1 MRGLKFEP
9 YIWPALIIF
18 LGLIFS
24 LRPWYSYGFK
34 KRIKDS
40 FLQFDAPAK
49 LTDSTDSIGFAAP
62 TDYLKIN
69 SVLSGV
75 NRKVLSKDFNGAKIS
90 SVFGGTEID
99 FMQADFTGAAV
110 IKMEIVFGGVKLF
123 VPAHW
128 VVVNEIDGVFHGVI
142 LQSNKY
148 LVEPCHFKNRDHHFA
163 PAIFFLFFN
172 KMWQKMLRSFCKIF
186 FYF

>member
-24 LRPWYSYGFK
+24 LRRQDSYGLK
-34 KRIKDS
+34 KRVKDS

-49 LTDSTDSIGFAAP
+49 LTDSADSIGFAAP

-75 NRKVLSKDFNGAKIS
+75 NRKVLSKDFMGAKIS

-99 FMQADFTGAAV
+99 ITQANLTGAAV
-110 IKMEIVFGGVKLF
+110 IKMKIVFGGAKLL
-123 VPAHW
+123 VPVHQAI
-128 VVVNEIDGVFHGVI
+128 VNEIDGVFMG
-142 LQSNKY
+142 
-148 LVEPCHFKNRDHHFA
+148 
-163 PAIFFLFFN
+163 
-172 KMWQKMLRSFCKIF
+172 
-186 FYF
+186 